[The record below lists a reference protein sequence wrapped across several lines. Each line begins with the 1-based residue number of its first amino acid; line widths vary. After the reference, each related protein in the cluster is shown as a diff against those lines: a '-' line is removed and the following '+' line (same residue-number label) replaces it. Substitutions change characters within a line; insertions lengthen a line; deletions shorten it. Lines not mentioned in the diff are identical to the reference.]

1 MTDKTTN
8 YRETNIDELRHLVS
22 PRALSGETMLLNMG
36 PQHPSTHGVL
46 RLLLELDG
54 EIVLNCIPDIGFLHT
69 GVEKN
74 MESKTYQKAEVMTD
88 RLDYLNN
95 VGNNLV
101 YCMAVEKL
109 VELDVPERAQ
119 AVRVI
124 LAELTRIAS
133 HLIWVGTSALDLAAM
148 SLYMYAFRERE
159 YILDIMEMCSGQR
172 MMTTYIRPGGLWRDV
187 PAGFEE
193 AVRDFVK
200 MLPKRLDE
208 YESML
213 TKNALFLDR
222 TVGIGK
228 ISQEDCIRYGITG
241 PILRASGKE
250 FDLRKIRPY
259 SGYEKYDFNVPTQ
272 TAGDVYARYLVRVQ
286 EMRESLRIIEQA
298 VNTLPG
304 GPVRSSNRKFVPP
317 PRSEIGTS
325 MEALI
330 HHFKLW
336 TEGFS
341 APVGSVYATAESPR
355 GEIGVFLE
363 GNGGPKPWRIH
374 YRTPSFVNL
383 QIMPLITR
391 NHFVADIV
399 GIIGSL
405 DVILGDSDR

>member
-1 MTDKTTN
+1 
-8 YRETNIDELRHLVS
+8 
-22 PRALSGETMLLNMG
+22 
-36 PQHPSTHGVL
+36 
-46 RLLLELDG
+46 
-54 EIVLNCIPDIGFLHT
+54 
-69 GVEKN
+69 
-74 MESKTYQKAEVMTD
+74 
-88 RLDYLNN
+88 
-95 VGNNLV
+95 
-101 YCMAVEKL
+101 MAVEKL
-109 VELDVPERAQ
+109 VDLDVPERAQ
-119 AVRVI
+119 AIRVI

-133 HLIWVGTSALDLAAM
+133 HLIWIGTSALDLAAM
-148 SLYMYAFRERE
+148 SVYMYAFRERE
-159 YILDIMEMCSGQR
+159 AILDIMEMCSGQR

-193 AVRDFVK
+193 AVREFTK
-200 MLPKRLDE
+200 ILPKRLDE

-213 TKNALFLDR
+213 TKNALFLER
-222 TVGIGK
+222 TVNIGP

-241 PILRASGKE
+241 PILRATGKA

-259 SGYEKYDFNVPTQ
+259 SGYENYDFNIPTQ
-272 TAGDVYARYLVRVQ
+272 SSGDVYARYLVRVQ
-286 EMRESLRIIEQA
+286 EMRESVRIIEQA
-298 VNTLPG
+298 VNKLPS

-383 QIMPLITR
+383 QIMPLMTR

>member
-1 MTDKTTN
+1 
-8 YRETNIDELRHLVS
+8 
-22 PRALSGETMLLNMG
+22 
-36 PQHPSTHGVL
+36 
-46 RLLLELDG
+46 
-54 EIVLNCIPDIGFLHT
+54 
-69 GVEKN
+69 
-74 MESKTYQKAEVMTD
+74 
-88 RLDYLNN
+88 
-95 VGNNLV
+95 
-101 YCMAVEKL
+101 
-109 VELDVPERAQ
+109 
-119 AVRVI
+119 
-124 LAELTRIAS
+124 
-133 HLIWVGTSALDLAAM
+133 
-148 SLYMYAFRERE
+148 MYAFRERE
-159 YILDIMEMCSGQR
+159 AIMDIMEMCSGQR

-187 PAGFEE
+187 PAGFKE
-193 AVRDFVK
+193 AVREFVK
-200 MLPKRLDE
+200 GLPKRLDD
-208 YESML
+208 YEAML

-222 TVGIGK
+222 TVGIGI

-241 PILRASGKE
+241 PILRASGKA

-259 SGYEKYDFNVPTQ
+259 SGYEKYDFSVPTQ
-272 TAGDVYARYLVRVQ
+272 TSGDVYARYLVRVQ
-286 EMRESLRIIEQA
+286 EMRESLSIIEQA
-298 VNTLPG
+298 INTLPG

-341 APVGSVYATAESPR
+341 APVGSVYVTAESPR

-399 GIIGSL
+399 GIIGSI

>member
-1 MTDKTTN
+1 
-8 YRETNIDELRHLVS
+8 
-22 PRALSGETMLLNMG
+22 
-36 PQHPSTHGVL
+36 
-46 RLLLELDG
+46 
-54 EIVLNCIPDIGFLHT
+54 
-69 GVEKN
+69 
-74 MESKTYQKAEVMTD
+74 MTD
-88 RLDYLNN
+88 RMDYLNN

-101 YCMAVEKL
+101 YCMAIEKL
-109 VELDVPERAQ
+109 VDLDVPERAQ
-119 AVRVI
+119 AIRVI

-159 YILDIMEMCSGQR
+159 AIMDIMEMCSGQR

-200 MLPKRLDE
+200 GLPKRLDD
-208 YESML
+208 YEAML

-222 TVGIGK
+222 TVGIGP

-241 PILRASGKE
+241 PILRATGKA

-259 SGYEKYDFNVPTQ
+259 SGYEKYDFDIPTQ

-304 GPVRSSNRKFVPP
+304 GPVRSCNRKFVPP

-399 GIIGSL
+399 GIIGSI